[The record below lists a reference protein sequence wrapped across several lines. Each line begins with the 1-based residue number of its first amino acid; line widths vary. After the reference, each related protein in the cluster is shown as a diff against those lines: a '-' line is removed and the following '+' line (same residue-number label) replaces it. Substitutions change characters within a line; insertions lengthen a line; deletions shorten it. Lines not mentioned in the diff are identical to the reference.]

1 MDSNLVLILGS
12 KPNANIPKKVS
23 HVFAANASAY
33 FYNDLIPPNAKVCVV
48 ISASELYDDNLN
60 KREKWEKIFSRDND
74 NFIVMATDKVP
85 GCEGKL
91 YEQCCNRKIES
102 FTSNERR
109 KIFNILL
116 GHFWFLPP
124 NIPFKLFFNLVSD
137 SFFYRLIK
145 AKIKSIYLKKDLPA
159 EFRPSTGMLALAL
172 AISRNPS
179 NIPFV
184 IAGIG
189 FNRKE
194 QYPDGSN
201 PTILKR
207 VSHLIPDKC
216 ALFILKRKYKLFTTD
231 LELSKDFGLALL
243 L

>member
-1 MDSNLVLILGS
+1 MDSNVVLILGS

-33 FYNDLIPPNAKVCVV
+33 FYNELIPPNIKVIVAV
-48 ISASELYDDNLN
+48 SVLELYDKNLN
-60 KREKWEKIFSRDND
+60 KREKWKKIFNRDND
-74 NFIVMATDKVP
+74 NLIVFATDKVP
-85 GCEGKL
+85 GCEKKL
-91 YEQCCNRKIES
+91 YEERGNRKIELYN
-102 FTSNERR
+102 SNERR
-109 KIFNILL
+109 KIFNKLI

-124 NIPFKLFFNLVSD
+124 NIPFNLFLNLFND
-137 SFFYRLIK
+137 SFVYRFII
-145 AKIKSIYLKKDLPA
+145 AKIKSIYFKKDLPA

-172 AISRNPS
+172 AISRSPS
-179 NIPFV
+179 NTSFV

-207 VSHLIPDKC
+207 ISHLIPDKC
-216 ALFILKRKYKLFTTD
+216 ALIILKRKYKLYTTD
-231 LELSKDFGLALL
+231 LELSKEFGLELF
-243 L
+243 